1 MLRRTLR
8 PSVIAVFALLVC
20 SAAPSGA
27 AVPPDAAPP
36 GLPATEGAQDIET
49 LSLEA
54 LLNEEVTT
62 ATRSAMRLDE
72 APGSVTVI
80 TRDDIRDM
88 NARTLREVL
97 NAFIP
102 GMDVVPAYFRYGD
115 RVNEGIYSRGL
126 LSDFSQQVLVIWNG
140 GAKFNETSFGTPFP
154 AVEFTLENVERVEV
168 SRSPVPLYGGGA
180 FTIINIIT
188 REQSMEGAEVSVDL
202 SAIPGAGDPASELV
216 GGRKA
221 SATMGRTVNGW
232 HLGGSIQFYQDRG
245 QAHPDSKGAGGFRS
259 DVYGATL
266 RDGTRYAS
274 NVTLSVKSPGDKLT
288 LQAWYKDTNRDAF
301 LSGLVPSQASDTYTY
316 HGRTFI
322 AQAVYW
328 PVPKLHVSVGAMTAY
343 WRNFIDFAGTP
354 FGGDESNFDLFA
366 DVNYSLQFSALG
378 SHTLLAG
385 AKVEWEGQYD
395 SSIST
400 WDMRAWI
407 RTHDQTMVFAPDD
420 DRRVGGVYLEDAWR
434 PIERLTILLGGR
446 ADYYDGFAGRSELVA
461 SPRAAL
467 VTEVAKGFTL
477 KALYASATRPPSIYE
492 RSGKALVPL
501 YGDANVDSERVHTV
515 EVAGIFRRGSLRIQ
529 LTPFLQIFSDKIE
542 YVDKTTDPA
551 APRFVAQN
559 NGRTTSAGADL
570 EATYYLDSRTYGYVK
585 GSLFDSQDRAAQ
597 RRTFFIP
604 EQYASAGVNVNQSG
618 FNLNLNGY
626 LRGKRH
632 LDAVA
637 LPVNAVEAGGPHAM
651 LNASLAYE
659 WARAARLYVLVE
671 NLIDT
676 RNNVPLA
683 VDGLYVPMRGLT
695 VHLGLTFT
703 LDALASGP
711 R

>member
-1 MLRRTLR
+1 
-8 PSVIAVFALLVC
+8 VAHVVAVFALLVC
-20 SAAPSGA
+20 SAT
-27 AVPPDAAPP
+27 APP
-36 GLPATEGAQDIET
+36 PATEVPQDIEN
-49 LSLEA
+49 LSLEN
-54 LLNEEVTT
+54 LLNEEITT

-188 REQSMEGAEVSVDL
+188 REQSMEGTELGVDL
-202 SAIPGAGDPASELV
+202 SALPGAGDPASELV

-245 QAHPDSKGAGGFRS
+245 QAHPDGKGAGGFRS

-274 NVTLSVKSPGDKLT
+274 NVTLSVKSPGDRLT
-288 LQAWYKDTNRDAF
+288 LQAWYKDANRDAF

-366 DVNYSLQFSALG
+366 DVNYSLQLSALG

-385 AKVEWEGQYD
+385 AKAEWEGQYD

-400 WDMRAWI
+400 WDMRAWM
-407 RTHDQTMVFAPDD
+407 RTKDQTMVFAPDD
-420 DRRVGGVYLEDAWR
+420 DRRVAGVYLEDTWR
-434 PIERLTILLGGR
+434 PIERLTVLLGGR

-467 VTEVAKGFTL
+467 VTDVGRGFTL

-501 YGDANVDSERVHTV
+501 LGDANVDSERVHTV
-515 EVAGIFRRGSLRIQ
+515 EVAGILRRGSLRVQ

-551 APRFVAQN
+551 VPRFVAQN
-559 NGRTTSAGADL
+559 NGRTTSVGADL
-570 EATYYLDSRTYGYVK
+570 EAAYYLDARTYGYVK

-597 RRTFFIP
+597 HRTFFIP
-604 EQYASAGVNVNQSG
+604 EQYASAGVNVNQRG

-626 LRGKRH
+626 LRGERH

-637 LPVNAVEAGGPHAM
+637 LPVNAAEAGGAHVM
-651 LNASLAYE
+651 LNASLAYQ

-671 NLIDT
+671 NLLDA

-695 VHLGLTFT
+695 IHFGLTFT
-703 LDALASGP
+703 LDGAAGGSLLLQQPPG